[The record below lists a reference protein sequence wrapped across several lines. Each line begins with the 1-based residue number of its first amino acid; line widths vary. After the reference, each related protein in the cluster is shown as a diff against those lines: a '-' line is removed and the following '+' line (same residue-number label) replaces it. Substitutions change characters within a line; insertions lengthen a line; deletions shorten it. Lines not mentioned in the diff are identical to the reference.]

1 MNNKIVAPTS
11 TTPVTPTNNEPGD
24 ESFDQVMQSLDSTKG
39 SPHTDP
45 LDIIITSGIIRDMVE
60 RVKEDAK
67 TYQELMDE
75 E

>member
-24 ESFDQVMQSLDSTKG
+24 ESFDQVMKSVGTTDG
-39 SPHTDP
+39 SVYTDP
-45 LDIIITSGIIRDMVE
+45 LDIIIASGIIEETSRRVE
-60 RVKEDAK
+60 EDAK
-67 TYQELMDE
+67 KLKELMDE